1 MTDILIDLTKKRRY
15 KVNRC
20 HYCNH
25 DKYRLR
31 NNWRE
36 LDYDEYM
43 AKVKP
48 KHSHL
53 IGLAKY
59 PKQFK
64 STGIKTL
71 VARALHI
78 LYVQRRIIYIIGNRQ
93 ILSRHMD

>member
-1 MTDILIDLTKKRRY
+1 
-15 KVNRC
+15 
-20 HYCNH
+20 
-25 DKYRLR
+25 

-64 STGIKTL
+64 STGVKTL

-93 ILSRHMD
+93 NYQGIWIRMYVKIDQVQRKQVYVN